1 MRTLKIVVLA
11 LGLAAFAT
19 GCGKK
24 KDTSTPATEPA
35 ANPCG
40 GDANPCGE
48 PNPCGG
54 EADPCGGGE
63 ADPCGG
69 GAADPCGG

>member
-24 KDTSTPATEPA
+24 KDTATPATTEPA
-35 ANPCG
+35 ADGASGSGTDTANPCG
-40 GDANPCGE
+40 GGGDTA
-48 PNPCGG
+48 PNPCN
-54 EADPCGGGE
+54 PC
-63 ADPCGG
+63 G
-69 GAADPCGG
+69 GAADPCGGGE

>member
-1 MRTLKIVVLA
+1 MRTLKIAVLA

-19 GCGKK
+19 ACGKK
-24 KDTSTPATEPA
+24 KDPAAPAAEPAADPA

-40 GDANPCGE
+40 GGDTA

-54 EADPCGGGE
+54 DPCGGADPCGGGE
-63 ADPCGG
+63 
-69 GAADPCGG
+69 

>member
-1 MRTLKIVVLA
+1 METLMRTLKIVVLA

-24 KDTSTPATEPA
+24 KDTATPATEPAPDTSGGDA

-40 GDANPCGE
+40 GDGADPCGD
-48 PNPCGG
+48 PCG
-54 EADPCGGGE
+54 ADPCGGGE
-63 ADPCGG
+63 
-69 GAADPCGG
+69 

>member
-1 MRTLKIVVLA
+1 MRTLKICVLA

-24 KDTSTPATEPA
+24 KDTATPATTEPA
-35 ANPCG
+35 ADADGASGSGDTANPCG
-40 GDANPCGE
+40 GGDTA
-48 PNPCGG
+48 PNPCN
-54 EADPCGGGE
+54 PCGGGE

-69 GAADPCGG
+69 GE